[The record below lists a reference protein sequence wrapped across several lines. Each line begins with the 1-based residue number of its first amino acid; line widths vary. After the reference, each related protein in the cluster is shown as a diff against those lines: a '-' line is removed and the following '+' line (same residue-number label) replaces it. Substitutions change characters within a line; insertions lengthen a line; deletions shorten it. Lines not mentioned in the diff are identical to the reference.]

1 MMTMVFVLLALNFAL
16 LAALGYAVWIIAHND
31 KLLHDWADPLEPP
44 EVFGEVW
51 EDAE

>member
-16 LAALGYAVWIIAHND
+16 LAALGYAEWITAHND
-31 KLLHDWADPLEPP
+31 HLLHDWADPIEPP

-51 EDAE
+51 SDAE

>member
-1 MMTMVFVLLALNFAL
+1 MTMVFVLFALNFAL

-31 KLLHDWADPLEPP
+31 KLLHDWADPVEPP

-51 EDAE
+51 GDAE